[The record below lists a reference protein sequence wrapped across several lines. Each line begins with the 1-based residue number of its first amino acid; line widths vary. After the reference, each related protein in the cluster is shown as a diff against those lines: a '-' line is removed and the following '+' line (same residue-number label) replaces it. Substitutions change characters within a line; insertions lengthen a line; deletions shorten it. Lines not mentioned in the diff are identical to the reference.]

1 MSAMGR
7 ARSRWEFQLVPVL
20 EPIRGYI
27 DGLVHP
33 SARADALATAR
44 HRAFI
49 GAHLSAGLAAL
60 AGLPVFLA
68 IHGAPD
74 ALGAAVLVWLV
85 IPLALAWL
93 LAATGRFVAAHLLS
107 ATNHAGLAVTVAA
120 MTGGPA
126 SFAMVWLVVIPVA
139 ASLSASRA
147 AMIGAAVIAATAAAG
162 LYAADALGLIPAAG
176 ASVLPQG
183 ALMLLAVL
191 AGVLYG
197 AGLALGTGSLARTG
211 ERLRHLNDARYR
223 LLAEHMMDL
232 ITRHA
237 PNGAVTFVSPA
248 AEKLLGVPASELSGD
263 GLFARVHVADRP
275 AYLTALGQT
284 TAEGKPASVEFRLR
298 RGNAAA
304 ALDTSYVWVEMRCRP
319 LEDSVPPGARYQVV
333 AVTRDISERK
343 QQEETLEFARCEA
356 EHANRAKTRFLATM
370 SHELRTPLNA
380 IIGFAEILA
389 NERAMPLDADK
400 RGDYARLIHE
410 SGYHLLGVVNGILD
424 MSRIE
429 SGNFDVLAEPFALKP
444 VIEGCCE
451 MMALKAEAS
460 GLTLTAEIAAGL
472 PEIVADK
479 RALKQILINLV
490 SNAVKFTKR
499 GGTVTVRAGVD
510 GEELRII
517 VTDTGIGIDAAD
529 LPRLGAPF
537 FQCGSAYDRP
547 FEGTGLGLSVVK
559 GLVELH
565 GGRLE
570 IASRLGEGTAV
581 TVRLP
586 RDCEAVRPSGRTA
599 EVVTALPRRPVSEER
614 EAKEIR
620 KRA

>member
-1 MSAMGR
+1 M
-7 ARSRWEFQLVPVL
+7 PVL
-20 EPIRGYI
+20 EPIRSYI

-33 SARADALATAR
+33 SARGDAMAAAR
-44 HRAFI
+44 HRTFI
-49 GAHLSAGLAAL
+49 GAHLGAGLTAV

-68 IHGAPD
+68 VHGAPD
-74 ALGAAVLVWLV
+74 ALAVAVFGCLV

-93 LAATGRFVAAHLLS
+93 LAATGRFVTAHLLS
-107 ATNHAGLAVTVAA
+107 ALNHAGLVLTVGAV
-120 MTGGPA
+120 TGGPA
-126 SFAMVWLVVIPVA
+126 SFAMVWLVVIPVEA
-139 ASLSASRA
+139 ALSASRP
-147 AMIGAAVIAATAAAG
+147 AMIGAAAIAATAGGG
-162 LYAADALGLIPAAG
+162 LFAADALG
-176 ASVLPQG
+176 VLPPAGTSGLPHG
-183 ALMLLAVL
+183 AMMLLAVL
-191 AGVLYG
+191 AALLYG
-197 AGLALGTGSLARTG
+197 TGLMLGSGAVARTG
-211 ERLRHLNDARYR
+211 ERLRDLNDARYR
-223 LLAEHMMDL
+223 LLAEHMTDL

-248 AEKLLGVPASELSGD
+248 AEGLVGVAPSELHGN

-275 AYLTALGQT
+275 AYLTALGRA

-298 RGNAAA
+298 RGASAS
-304 ALDTSYVWVEMRCRP
+304 DIRYIWTEMRCRP
-319 LEDSVPPGARYQVV
+319 LDDEAPAGTRRQVV
-333 AVTRDISERK
+333 AVTRDITERK
-343 QQEETLEFARCEA
+343 QQQESLEQARSEA
-356 EHANRAKTRFLATM
+356 ERANRAKTRFLATM

-380 IIGFAEILA
+380 IIGFAELLA
-389 NERAMPLDADK
+389 NERVMQLDAVK

-429 SGNFDVLAEPFALKP
+429 SGNFDVLAEPFALRP
-444 VIEGCCE
+444 VVEGCCA

-460 GLTLTAEIAAGL
+460 GLTLSAEVAADS

-479 RALKQILINLV
+479 RALKQILINLI
-490 SNAVKFTKR
+490 SNAVKFTR
-499 GGTVTVRAGVD
+499 TGGAVTVLAGVEND
-510 GEELRII
+510 ELRIT
-517 VTDTGIGIDAAD
+517 VADTGIGIDPAD

-537 FQCGSAYDRP
+537 FQCGSVYDRP

-570 IASRLGEGTAV
+570 IASRVGEGTTV

-586 RDCEAVRPSGRTA
+586 RNCDAARPPRTA
-599 EVVTALPRRPVSEER
+599 DVVTALPRRLVREES

-620 KRA
+620 KSA